1 MQRELPIRHR
11 EILDI
16 LIADYIASAQPVG
29 SRTIAKRYP
38 RQLSPA
44 SIRNVMA
51 DLAEMGLLIQP
62 HVSAGRVPTHAGM
75 RYYVDTLLKRRD
87 LTDGEMETIR
97 ERYAQDE
104 RGIDSVLHRTSKIL
118 AAVSRYAGLV
128 ATPAPERIVFKQIE
142 FIPLSRSRL
151 LGILVTQD
159 GRVQN
164 RLIDVGEE
172 LSYPELERIA
182 NYCNRYFT
190 GLTLEESMRKV
201 RRELESEHANYDR
214 WLKKSMILSKHV
226 LDSVPGPQLVIEGE
240 AQLLDAPEL
249 ADSRQFRRLL
259 EALEEKRKILHLL
272 ERCREGKGISVF
284 IGADAEIEGVD
295 TVGMVAAPYL
305 KDGNVVGAIGV
316 IGPMCMDYSHVVP
329 IVDFTAKL
337 LSDVL
342 EA

>member
-1 MQRELPIRHR
+1 MKQELPTRHR

-16 LIADYIASAQPVG
+16 LISDYIASAQPLG
-29 SRTIAKRYP
+29 SRTIAKKYY

-51 DLAEMGLLIQP
+51 DLTEMGLLAQP

-97 ERYAQDE
+97 ERYTQDE
-104 RGIDSVLHRTSKIL
+104 RGIDSVLQRTSKIL
-118 AAVSRYAGLV
+118 ATVSRYAGLV
-128 ATPAPERIVFKQIE
+128 ATPTSEQVVFKKIE
-142 FIPLSRSRL
+142 FVPLSRSRL

-159 GRVQN
+159 GLVQN
-164 RLIDVGEE
+164 RLIEVGEE

-190 GLTLEESMRKV
+190 GLTLEESTEKV
-201 RRELESEHANYDR
+201 RRELESKRADYDR
-214 WLKKSMILSKHV
+214 LLKKAMTLSKSV
-226 LDSVPGPQLVIEGE
+226 LDSWPGPQLVVEGE
-240 AQLLDAPEL
+240 VQLLDAPEF

-272 ERCREGKGISVF
+272 ERCREGKGVNIF
-284 IGADAEIEGVD
+284 IGADAEIQGVD
-295 TVGMVAAPYL
+295 AVGMVAAPYL
-305 KDGNVVGAIGV
+305 RDGKVVGAVGV
-316 IGPMCMDYSHVVP
+316 IGPMYMDYSHVVP
-329 IVDFTAKL
+329 IVDFTAKV

-342 EA
+342 ET